1 MKDKDLFI
9 SLPLA
14 KFSSEILASLKS
26 SIKISPEVSTNSL
39 SLTQSKFGGIP
50 YWPHESFLYP
60 KDVRGNPMKLM
71 AQINFNEVYE
81 SIEPSAYPPHFP
93 NNGLLQFFLPQHNC
107 DNSYWG
113 ISFDSKGNKF
123 NDIAVIYHQTFN
135 KQQSIITNI
144 NKASSQ
150 SNDFPITA
158 ECKLKFSLDYHFCPL
173 TDSYNTKYFYSNFLD
188 NLCTKQK
195 IEFYEAEEFDS
206 SGCKLNG
213 YAYFNQEDPRTDI
226 YNEDNP
232 WILLLQIDSFK
243 DNDKYICNWG
253 NCGTA
258 NWFIRKNDLINKDFS
273 KILFYWDFN

>member
-9 SLPLA
+9 PLPLA

-26 SIKISPEVSTNSL
+26 FIKISPEASASNL
-39 SLTQSKFGGIP
+39 SVIQSKFAGTP
-50 YWPHESFLYP
+50 YWPYEFSSYP
-60 KDVRGNPMKLM
+60 KDAQGNPMKLV
-71 AQINFNEVYE
+71 AQINFEEVYQ
-81 SIEPSAYPPHFP
+81 SIDQTYYPPYFP
-93 NNGLLQFFLPQHNC
+93 NNGLLQFFLPQHNY

-113 ISFDSKGNKF
+113 ICFDSKGNKS
-123 NDIAVIYHQTFN
+123 NDIAVIYHPTFN
-135 KQQSIITNI
+135 KQQSSLSNIINQSSNITN
-144 NKASSQ
+144 
-150 SNDFPITA
+150 FPIAT

-173 TDSYNTKYFYSNFLD
+173 TESYNTKYFYSNFLD
-188 NLCTKQK
+188 NLCAKQK

-213 YAYFNQEDPRTDI
+213 YAHFNQEDPRTDL

-243 DNDKYICNWG
+243 DNGKYICNWG

-258 NWFIRKNDLINKDFS
+258 NWFIRKNDLTQKDFS
-273 KILFYWDFN
+273 KILFHWDFS